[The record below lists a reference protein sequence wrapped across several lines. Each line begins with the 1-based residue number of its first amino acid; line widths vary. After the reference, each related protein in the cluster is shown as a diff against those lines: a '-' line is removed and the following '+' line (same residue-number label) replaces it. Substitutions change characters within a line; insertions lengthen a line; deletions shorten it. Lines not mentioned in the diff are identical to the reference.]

1 MALSDLGMETK
12 TYKRVVDRENRSHD
26 IIDSEQY
33 SEKKQEE
40 SKIGDRKWLWMPLI
54 NWLRRWEIQNRQM
67 TIRRLRVEIGA

>member
-12 TYKRVVDRENRSHD
+12 TSKRVVDRENRSHD

-40 SKIGDRKWLWMPLI
+40 SKIGDRKWL
-54 NWLRRWEIQNRQM
+54 
-67 TIRRLRVEIGA
+67 